1 MIWDRCER
9 KVKTNKHEPT
19 KKKLFSLCKLI
30 HRPHFSVFTERKC
43 WNFFRSYLCI
53 AKQLFLA
60 VGASIVSDL
69 ALPQSESLTARRH
82 IMCIIAMQS
91 PFCVHQRA
99 RNSGMFLWLSWKYHA
114 NPSTRW
120 RYTYKQERARSHTK
134 YFSKDSHV
142 LTRASTFCIAKYSA
156 DTVYL
161 IWWQISKALC
171 LCVFFSPA
179 TEEKLQDIRGGPKP
193 ETLEMKVTSRVMWPG
208 ESPLYSATVA
218 GIKSF
223 VFFVSR
229 YSHYIIIFIMLDF
242 VNTVDGRVEDGEVG
256 AELNVQTR
264 KWFISDQAK
273 KKTLQQR
280 SNIFQIATGCHVYCD
295 AGKQMHL
302 VGLK

>member
-1 MIWDRCER
+1 MQILPHAGDAL
-9 KVKTNKHEPT
+9 TNKREHELVLNIFPKT
-19 KKKLFSLCKLI
+19 HTCW
-30 HRPHFSVFTERKC
+30 HAPAHF
-43 WNFFRSYLCI
+43 
-53 AKQLFLA
+53 
-60 VGASIVSDL
+60 
-69 ALPQSESLTARRH
+69 ALPNILQTQFTWYDCRFPKH
-82 IMCIIAMQS
+82 
-91 PFCVHQRA
+91 CV
-99 RNSGMFLWLSWKYHA
+99 
-114 NPSTRW
+114 
-120 RYTYKQERARSHTK
+120 
-134 YFSKDSHV
+134 
-142 LTRASTFCIAKYSA
+142 
-156 DTVYL
+156 
-161 IWWQISKALC
+161 
-171 LCVFFSPA
+171 CVFFFSPA

-208 ESPLYSATVA
+208 ESLLYSATGA

-242 VNTVDGRVEDGEVG
+242 VNTVDSRVEDGEVG

-273 KKTLQQR
+273 KKTSQQS

>member
-1 MIWDRCER
+1 MRGRWRQ
-9 KVKTNKHEPT
+9 TNTNPRRRN
-19 KKKLFSLCKLI
+19 FSLCANWFTGLTFQ
-30 HRPHFSVFTERKC
+30 FSQSENVET
-43 WNFFRSYLCI
+43 FFRSYLCI

-99 RNSGMFLWLSWKYHA
+99 RNCGMFLWLSWKYHA

-120 RYTYKQERARSHTK
+120 RCTYKQERARARTK

-142 LTRASTFCIAKYSA
+142 LTRTSTFCIAKYSA

-161 IWWQISKALC
+161 IWLQISKALC
-171 LCVFFSPA
+171 LCFFFSPA

-208 ESPLYSATVA
+208 ESLLYSATGA
-218 GIKSF
+218 GIKSC

-242 VNTVDGRVEDGEVG
+242 VNTVDSRVEDGEVG

-273 KKTLQQR
+273 KKTSQQS